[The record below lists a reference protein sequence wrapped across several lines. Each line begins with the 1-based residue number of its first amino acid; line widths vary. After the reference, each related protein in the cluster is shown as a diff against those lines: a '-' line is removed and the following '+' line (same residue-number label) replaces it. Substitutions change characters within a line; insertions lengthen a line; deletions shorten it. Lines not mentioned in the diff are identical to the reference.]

1 MKITSHVCTENSISL
16 TDTEQKRVYIV
27 NIVSPAGD
35 KIKNVNVINASDEYP
50 EDIENLIKQSLKKHR
65 VKS

>member
-1 MKITSHVCTENSISL
+1 MKITNHVCTENSISL

-27 NIVSPAGD
+27 NIVSPAED

-50 EDIENLIKQSLKKHR
+50 EDIENLIK
-65 VKS
+65 

>member
-1 MKITSHVCTENSISL
+1 MSITIQN
-16 TDTEQKRVYIV
+16 QKEFYIV
-27 NIVSPAGD
+27 NIVSPAVD

-50 EDIENLIKQSLKKHR
+50 EDIENLIKQSLKKHS

>member
-1 MKITSHVCTENSISL
+1 MKITSHVCTENSISF